1 MPTKKIIALTA
12 SFLVV
17 FLVFLVILMPAQVVK
32 AALMPTP
39 DVDSGA
45 PDIRVSGLW
54 WKGHADSIWKQ
65 QLISVNWE
73 MDWRGLTPGLLL
85 ESATGEIEVSGWFGV
100 SNGGWE
106 LADANALLPARQVS
120 EFLPM
125 GRADGVLKLS
135 QVGLSFS
142 DDTVEHVSGALHYT
156 GGELNWGFGE
166 PVNVPPLD
174 GLLSMQASGPQ
185 LEIQDNKKQKLA
197 MAFVEDKRLV
207 LQVLQAF
214 PQLLGMAELGGDP
227 NEEVYRTSR
236 PLDLSALDDGAG
248 A

>member
-1 MPTKKIIALTA
+1 MSTKKVIALVG
-12 SFLVV
+12 SFLVT
-17 FLVFLVILMPAQVVK
+17 LVIFVVILMPAQVVK
-32 AALMPTP
+32 GALIPAAST
-39 DVDSGA
+39 DSGA
-45 PDIRVSGLW
+45 PDVRVSGLW

-65 QLISVNWE
+65 QSISVNWE

-85 ESATGEIEVSGWFGV
+85 SSATGEIEVSGWVGV
-100 SNGGWE
+100 SNGGWQI
-106 LADANALLPARQVS
+106 ADANALLPARQVS

-125 GRADGVLKLS
+125 GSASGVLKLS
-135 QVGLSFS
+135 QVALNFA
-142 DDTVEHVSGALHYT
+142 DDAVEHVSGALHYT
-156 GGELNWGFGE
+156 GGELNWGFGD
-166 PVNVPPLD
+166 PVTVPPLD

-197 MAFVEDKRLV
+197 MAFVENKMIV

-236 PLDLSALDDGAG
+236 PLDFSNLGDGAG